1 MKANGKQIQKLK
13 QPSKVSNFEM
23 VYLPPTI
30 PMDVGTTTTYFHKKA
45 QGTFEPL
52 QYHKTW
58 ENFWGENG
66 DLYKFSTFRRGYV
79 GHDLLLKCKYFVK

>member
-1 MKANGKQIQKLK
+1 MKKIGKQIQNLK

-23 VYLPPTI
+23 VDLPPPI

-45 QGTFEPL
+45 WSTFEPL

-58 ENFWGENG
+58 EILGAKMGIYTNFLPLEEGM
-66 DLYKFSTFRRGYV
+66 
-79 GHDLLLKCKYFVK
+79 